1 MKRTRKARYLWLG
14 KFKGFGTATFPRTVI
29 PPLLAEAHL
38 MIENKRQHKA
48 DDCNMHILSNFFA
61 VRKRVQNL
69 NIMIL
74 EAHVL
79 QYSHRFI
86 YERLGNQHNLPL

>member
-1 MKRTRKARYLWLG
+1 M
-14 KFKGFGTATFPRTVI
+14 

-48 DDCNMHILSNFFA
+48 DDSNMHILSNFFTI
-61 VRKRVQNL
+61 RKRVQNL

-79 QYSHRFI
+79 RYSHRFI
-86 YERLGNQHNLPL
+86 YENLGNQHNLPL